1 MKKISSQKV
10 QTPQSEHRFFFACS
24 LMCLTIALI
33 GFGPGFIHAVT
44 TDISAIPLRIHLH
57 GAVMM
62 AWLLL
67 FVQQT
72 RLVQR
77 HSVRLHKRMGRLS
90 VVLFSLVI
98 ISDVI
103 ISLNSLTKTVPPHIN
118 ALINNLFSLQ
128 VVAVLLALMLYS
140 AAISATRRDLSA
152 HKRYMLILA
161 ILFLEA
167 AFARMQYLPGLNFL
181 ENGVVMAH
189 VYHSLLFA
197 PLIVYDLTQQKR
209 LHPATVK
216 GLTIIIVGKGFTLW
230 AWDNPAWQTF
240 ANHIERSILP
250 FWPAM

>member
-1 MKKISSQKV
+1 MKKTSSQKR
-10 QTPQSEHRFFFACS
+10 QTPISEHRFFFASS
-24 LMCLTIALI
+24 LMCLTVALI
-33 GFGPGFIHAVT
+33 GFGPGFVHAVT
-44 TDISAIPLRIHLH
+44 TDITAVPLRIHLH

-67 FVQQT
+67 FVQQA
-72 RLVQR
+72 RLVKR
-77 HSVRLHKRMGRLS
+77 HSVRLHKRMGKLS
-90 VVLFSLVI
+90 VVLFSMVI
-98 ISDVI
+98 ISDVV
-103 ISLNSLTKTVPPHIN
+103 ISLNSLTKVVPPHIDT
-118 ALINNLFSLQ
+118 LINNLFSLQ
-128 VVAVLLALMLYS
+128 VVAVLLALTFYS
-140 AAISATRRDLSA
+140 MAIYATRSDLSA

-181 ENGVVMAH
+181 DNGVVMAH

-197 PLIVYDLTQQKR
+197 PLIVYDLSQQKR

-230 AWDNPAWQTF
+230 AWDNPAWLTF
-240 ANHIERSILP
+240 ANHIEGYILP